1 MFKAAQVDTI
11 MLGGTRPG
19 NQPNGNIEDKKIKKK

>member
-11 MLGGTRPG
+11 MLGGRRPG
-19 NQPNGNIEDKKIKKK
+19 NQLGVNIEDKKR